1 MKDWVLVTGGLGYVG
16 SHCVVKILEAG
27 HNVAVMD
34 NLSNAGKEVM
44 DKIEKLSGKSVP
56 LHDAD
61 LRDKIVVKKVFDTYS
76 NSENRITC
84 VIHFAGLK
92 AVGESVAQPLR
103 YYQNNVTG
111 SINLLQ
117 VMEEAGVKR
126 LVFSSSATVYGQPV
140 YLPIDEEHPIGDCTN
155 PYGKTKF
162 FVEEIFKD
170 VCVASPDWSVTLLR
184 YFNPAGAHPSGEIG
198 EDPQGIPNNLFPFVA
213 QVAVGVREELNI
225 FGDDFDTKDGTG
237 CRDYVHV
244 EDLAAGHVSAVQQL
258 VTRVTCPGVR
268 VYNLGTGRGYTV
280 MEVVAAFEAVIGRKL
295 RTRVTAR
302 RPGDVDTCFAVTDK
316 AREELGFQATKTLA
330 EMCHDEYKWR
340 MKNTE
345 AKKA

>member
-1 MKDWVLVTGGLGYVG
+1 MA
-16 SHCVVKILEAG
+16 C
-27 HNVAVMD
+27 
-34 NLSNAGKEVM
+34 
-44 DKIEKLSGKSVP
+44 
-56 LHDAD
+56 
-61 LRDKIVVKKVFDTYS
+61 
-76 NSENRITC
+76 
-84 VIHFAGLK
+84 
-92 AVGESVAQPLR
+92 
-103 YYQNNVTG
+103 
-111 SINLLQ
+111 
-117 VMEEAGVKR
+117 
-126 LVFSSSATVYGQPV
+126 
-140 YLPIDEEHPIGDCTN
+140 
-155 PYGKTKF
+155 
-162 FVEEIFKD
+162 
-170 VCVASPDWSVTLLR
+170 PDWSVTLLR

-302 RPGDVDTCFAVTDK
+302 RPGDVDTCFAATDK

-330 EMCHDEYKWR
+330 EMCK
-340 MKNTE
+340 
-345 AKKA
+345 